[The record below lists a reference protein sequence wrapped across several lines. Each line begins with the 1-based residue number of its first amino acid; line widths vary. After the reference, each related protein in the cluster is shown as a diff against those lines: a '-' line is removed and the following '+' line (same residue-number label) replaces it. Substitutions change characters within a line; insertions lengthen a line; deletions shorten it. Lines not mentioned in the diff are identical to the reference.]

1 MLALAGTVLDADVAG
16 IILEVVVDY
25 QNAVVDDIA
34 VDEHAAAVAVHI
46 VAVAAAVVHVVGF
59 QAVLQQTSLQDLPRQ
74 HRSNRHLLV
83 VDGLKIVRGLDKTV
97 ENRYSGAGIPN
108 TFGI

>member
-25 QNAVVDDIA
+25 QNAV
-34 VDEHAAAVAVHI
+34 DEHA
-46 VAVAAAVVHVVGF
+46 AAAVVHVVGF

-83 VDGLKIVRGLDKTV
+83 VGGLKIVRVLNKIINI
-97 ENRYSGAGIPN
+97 E
-108 TFGI
+108 

>member
-34 VDEHAAAVAVHI
+34 VDEHAAAVHTV
-46 VAVAAAVVHVVGF
+46 VVAVVHVVGF
-59 QAVLQQTSLQDLPRQ
+59 QVVLQQTSLQDLPRQ

>member
-25 QNAVVDDIA
+25 QNAAVDDIA
-34 VDEHAAAVAVHI
+34 VDEHDAALHI
-46 VAVAAAVVHVVGF
+46 VVVAAAVVHVVGF

-83 VDGLKIVRGLDKTV
+83 VGGLKIVRVLNKIINI
-97 ENRYSGAGIPN
+97 E
-108 TFGI
+108 

>member
-34 VDEHAAAVAVHI
+34 VDEHGAAAAVHTV
-46 VAVAAAVVHVVGF
+46 AVVHVVGF
-59 QAVLQQTSLQDLPRQ
+59 QVVLQQTSLQDLPRQ

-83 VDGLKIVRGLDKTV
+83 VGGLKIVRVLNKTV
-97 ENRYSGAGIPN
+97 
-108 TFGI
+108 

>member
-34 VDEHAAAVAVHI
+34 VDEHAAA
-46 VAVAAAVVHVVGF
+46 AVVHVVGF

-83 VDGLKIVRGLDKTV
+83 VGGLKIVRVLNKIINI
-97 ENRYSGAGIPN
+97 E
-108 TFGI
+108 

>member
-34 VDEHAAAVAVHI
+34 VDEHAAAAVHT
-46 VAVAAAVVHVVGF
+46 VVVAVVHVVGF
-59 QAVLQQTSLQDLPRQ
+59 QVVLQQTSLQDLPRQ

>member
-34 VDEHAAAVAVHI
+34 VDEHAAAAVHT
-46 VAVAAAVVHVVGF
+46 VVVAVVHVVGF
-59 QAVLQQTSLQDLPRQ
+59 QVVLQQTSLQDLPRQ

-83 VDGLKIVRGLDKTV
+83 GGLKIVRVLNKTV
-97 ENRYSGAGIPN
+97 ENRYSWGWN
-108 TFGI
+108 YQMHSELQW